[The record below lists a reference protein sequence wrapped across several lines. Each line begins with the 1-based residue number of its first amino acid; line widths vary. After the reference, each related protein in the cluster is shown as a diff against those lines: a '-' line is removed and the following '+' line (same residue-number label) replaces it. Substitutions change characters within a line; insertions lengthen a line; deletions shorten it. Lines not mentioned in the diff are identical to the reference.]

1 MWFAEVMKKFIN
13 MSLKKKLI
21 YLFLTSFIIL
31 LLSGCQTK
39 QRDTIYVDKGI
50 INLSQWDF
58 NKDGNVRLNG
68 QWEFYWNQLIA
79 PGSFEKSDT
88 KLTGFYEVP
97 LYWTKYKDLNLT
109 AKGFATYRTV
119 VETGGE
125 NQLLSL
131 KTPEIYT
138 EYNLWVN
145 NQLIDSNGSF
155 AGQSVRYHR
164 PDVFTFDM
172 NTPRLEIVI
181 QIKNYVHGNAGIG
194 QSLVLGT
201 PKLINKERNNKA
213 AVDLI
218 LFAVCLFAGLYHV
231 ILFLFRKKE
240 KELIYFV
247 VICIAVAIRTIIS
260 NETYIMQVF
269 PDMTFEL
276 GSRILTMTIPVCSI
290 AMLLYARILHE
301 KEMPKLVFYLLMGIS
316 GLYMSF
322 IFITPTF
329 FYSAQFNNYL
339 FFVATGCIMII
350 YCAVKAINKGRR
362 EFIILLAGIILF
374 MIGAFNDMLYY
385 NQMIDTGY
393 YLSFGLLTLVVAQAV
408 MLAVRYSNA
417 YISIGRLSENLKT
430 SLDQIAATE
439 TAFLHAQIKPH
450 FLYNV
455 LNIIAALCRMD
466 AEKAR
471 ELILDLSS
479 YLQHTFDF
487 GNLAK
492 YIPFE
497 TELDFIEAYVRIEK
511 ARFRDK
517 LTVEYK
523 LDDTSELML
532 PPLVLQPLI
541 ENAIRHGI
549 RKKLQSGKVIL
560 QVTNQQECFLIKV
573 MDNGIGITEKQLE
586 KIYTIDWAA
595 GKGIGIPNIHR
606 RLKEIYGTGLEF
618 KSSPGEGTEVTVIIP
633 KRKDAI

>member
-1 MWFAEVMKKFIN
+1 MGWMRL
-13 MSLKKKLI
+13 LK
-21 YLFLTSFIIL
+21 YLFLASVIML
-31 LLSGCQTK
+31 LPTGCQTE
-39 QRDTIYVDKGI
+39 QRDTVQVDKGI

-79 PGSFEKSDT
+79 PGSFEKSGA
-88 KLTGFYEVP
+88 KLTGFCEVP
-97 LYWTKYKDLNLT
+97 LYWTKYKGLNLT
-109 AKGFATYRTV
+109 AKGFATYRAV
-119 VETGGE
+119 VETDGK

-155 AGQSVRYHR
+155 AGQPARYHR
-164 PDVFTFDM
+164 PDVYTFDM
-172 NTPRLEIVI
+172 NTPRIEIVI
-181 QIKNYVHGNAGIG
+181 QIKNHIHGNAGIG
-194 QSLVLGT
+194 QGFELGT
-201 PKLINKERNNKA
+201 PGLINKERNNKT
-213 AVDLI
+213 AVDLV
-218 LFAVCLFAGLYHV
+218 LFAVCLFAGIYHA
-231 ILFLFRKKE
+231 ILFPFRKKE

-247 VICIAVAIRTIIS
+247 VLCIAVSIRTIIS

-269 PDMTFEL
+269 PDMPFEL
-276 GSRILTMTIPVCSI
+276 GSRILTMTIPVCSA
-290 AMLLYARILHE
+290 AMLLYIRILYE
-301 KEMPKLVFYLLMGIS
+301 KEMPKLLYYLLMGIS
-316 GLYMSF
+316 GLYMLF
-322 IFITPTF
+322 ILITPTF

-339 FFVATGCIMII
+339 YFVAAGCIMII

-362 EFIILLAGIILF
+362 ESIILLVSIILF
-374 MIGAFNDMLYY
+374 IITAFNDMLFY
-385 NQMIDTGY
+385 NQLIDTGY
-393 YLSFGLLTLVVAQAV
+393 YLSFGLFTLVMAQAF
-408 MLAVRYSNA
+408 MLAIRYSNA
-417 YISIGRLSENLKT
+417 YIANRRLSENLKA
-430 SLDQIAATE
+430 SLDQITAAE

-450 FLYNV
+450 FLYNA
-455 LNIIAALCRMD
+455 LNIIAALCRMN

-479 YLQHTFDF
+479 YLHHTFDF
-487 GNLAK
+487 SNLEK

-523 LDDTSELML
+523 LDDTGELIL
-532 PPLVLQPLI
+532 PPLVLQPLV
-541 ENAIRHGI
+541 ENAIRHGV
-549 RKKLQSGKVIL
+549 RKKLQSGKVVL
-560 QVTNQQECFLIKV
+560 QVINQQECFLIKV
-573 MDNGIGITEKQLE
+573 TDNGIGMTEEQLE

-618 KSSPGEGTEVTVIIP
+618 KSIPGEGTEVTVIIP
-633 KRKDAI
+633 KH